1 MNPIGIMQG
10 RLSPPSDGKMQSFP
24 WSSWK
29 EEFPLA
35 KECGFQLIEWTLD
48 QDRLYENPLMTK
60 SGRQEIRS
68 LIEMHDIQVWSLT
81 GDCFMQAP
89 FYKANGERKS
99 TLLSDF
105 KNIILSCSQMGIGN
119 IVIPLVDDGRLGNSS
134 QEKSLFEGLSEVTPL
149 LEKLKM
155 QISLES
161 DFEPDRLAKFFGML
175 EPEFFG
181 MTYDIGNSA
190 SLGYDA
196 GEEVSAYGER
206 IVNVHVKDRV
216 KGNGTVPLGQGDA
229 NFETVFSALKK
240 ISYMGP
246 LILEVARDD
255 HLPEAKWAKINRTF
269 VKNYL

>member
-35 KECGFQLIEWTLD
+35 KECGFQLIEWALD

-68 LIEMHDIQVWSLT
+68 LIEMHGIQIWSLT
-81 GDCFMQAP
+81 GNCFMQAP

-99 TLLSDF
+99 TLLNDF
-105 KNIILSCSQMGIGN
+105 KNIILSCSHVGIGN
-119 IVIPLVDDGRLGNSS
+119 ILIPLVDDGRLGNSS

-149 LEKLKM
+149 LEKFKM
-155 QISLES
+155 QISFES
-161 DFEPDRLAKFFGML
+161 DFEPDRLAKFIGML

-196 GEEVSAYGER
+196 GEEISAYGER

-246 LILEVARDD
+246 LILQVARDD